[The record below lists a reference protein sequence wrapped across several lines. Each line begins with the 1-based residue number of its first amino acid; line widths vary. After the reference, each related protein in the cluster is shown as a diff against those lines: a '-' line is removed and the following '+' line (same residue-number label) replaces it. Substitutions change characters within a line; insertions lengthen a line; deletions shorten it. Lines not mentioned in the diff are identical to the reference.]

1 MNNDAWYHD
10 GIDFCVT
17 NGLMNGTG
25 DKTFVP
31 DRPTSRAMLV
41 TILYQL
47 EGRPE
52 AGDSSFADVSDGTWY
67 SDAVFWAS
75 NCGIAGGIGN
85 DRFAPD
91 QALTREQ
98 LAVILYQYAKY
109 KGYDVSVD
117 DEAELDFADSAD
129 VSGWAQT
136 ALKWA
141 VQNKLINGVGSDRLS
156 PKGQATRAQ
165 LATILYQ
172 FCQIFVQN
180 VTK

>member
-1 MNNDAWYHD
+1 MVFRCRFL
-10 GIDFCVT
+10 GIE
-17 NGLMNGTG
+17 L
-25 DKTFVP
+25 
-31 DRPTSRAMLV
+31 
-41 TILYQL
+41 
-47 EGRPE
+47 
-52 AGDSSFADVSDGTWY
+52 
-67 SDAVFWAS
+67 
-75 NCGIAGGIGN
+75 GIAGGIGN

-129 VSGWAQT
+129 VSSWAKT

-156 PKGQATRAQ
+156 PRGQATRAQ
-165 LATILYQ
+165 VATILYQ
-172 FCQIFVQN
+172 FCRIFAQN